1 MNRDDLNRKQKR
13 DLSKKTK
20 KADKKTKKKAEMV
33 AKKINSIAE
42 LHRKLATVKAEQF
55 ELQGEGQSYNEW
67 LNDQSKKI
75 LEDAEIEESLQEL
88 MSDYAQERQNFSE
101 KLAEDRQQ
109 LDDLQATQNFLLKK
123 EWDLELVTEDNDEEG
138 GEEEDDDN
146 VIDITDDDD
155 DNVED
160 EESTELTLDDIKL
173 QRFELML
180 RVEERADVVRDLEED
195 YKVNRET
202 LLTEA
207 GTWEGLEEIRIKREK
222 FQKETEAKTQQLNKR
237 LESLEA
243 ARRVYRSRTRESR
256 KGE

>member
-1 MNRDDLNRKQKR
+1 MSRDDLNRKQKR

-55 ELQGEGQSYNEW
+55 ELQGEVQSYNEW
-67 LNDQSKKI
+67 INDQSKKI
-75 LEDAEIEESLQEL
+75 LEDAEVEESLQEL

-146 VIDITDDDD
+146 VIDITDDDA
-155 DNVED
+155 ED

-180 RVEERADVVRDLEED
+180 RVEERADVVHDLEED
-195 YKVNRET
+195 YRVNRET

-207 GTWEGLEEIRIKREK
+207 GTWEELEEIRIKREK
-222 FQKETEAKTQQLNKR
+222 FQKETEAKSQQLNRR

>member
-1 MNRDDLNRKQKR
+1 MSRDDLNRKQKR

-20 KADKKTKKKAEMV
+20 KTDKKTKKKTERV

-55 ELQGEGQSYNEW
+55 ELQGEVQSYNEW
-67 LNDQSKKI
+67 INDQSKKI
-75 LEDAEIEESLQEL
+75 LEDAEVEESLQEL

-123 EWDLELVTEDNDEEG
+123 EWDLELVTEDNDEDES
-138 GEEEDDDN
+138 EEEDDDN
-146 VIDITDDDD
+146 VIDITDDDA
-155 DNVED
+155 ED

-180 RVEERADVVRDLEED
+180 RVEERADVVHDLEED
-195 YKVNRET
+195 YRVNRET

-207 GTWEGLEEIRIKREK
+207 GTWEELEEIRIKREK
-222 FQKETEAKTQQLNKR
+222 FQKETEAKSQQLNRR